1 MQDNEINWDK
11 PLQDATNAYLDEQDI
26 VEDFKGNTQ
35 KIDNA
40 YLWEYKNDYFLEEDA
55 DEFLEWLQYGSLEI
69 LRQMGAE

>member
-1 MQDNEINWDK
+1 MDNINWDK
-11 PLQDATNAYLDEQDI
+11 HLKEETNDYLDKQDL

-35 KIDNA
+35 NINNIH
-40 YLWEYKNDYFLEEDA
+40 LWEYKNDYFLEEDA

>member
-1 MQDNEINWDK
+1 MRDNEINWDK
-11 PLQDATNAYLDEQDI
+11 PLQDATNTYLDEQDI

-35 KIDNA
+35 KIDNP